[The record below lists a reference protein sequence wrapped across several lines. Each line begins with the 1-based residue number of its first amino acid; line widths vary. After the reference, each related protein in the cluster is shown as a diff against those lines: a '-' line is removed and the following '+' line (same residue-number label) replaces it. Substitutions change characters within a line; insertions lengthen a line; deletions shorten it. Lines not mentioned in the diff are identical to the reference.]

1 MDLVQSDCGSAG
13 FARCARGRG
22 ARAWSIVTS
31 ASIASA
37 PAVRPDRAGQGAS
50 ISTGSE
56 TAMKPDSSRTPDPH
70 QPDQPDDTSGESAS
84 TPAEGDDPGAEEMIP
99 DYPDAD
105 VQNRLWLNAVVPLL
119 SFVPTRLIPAG
130 AFSLPSTRC
139 TSRRASESP
148 ASSAATFRPAR
159 ADCRTSPR
167 VARRRGGRFPI
178 SRKTPGII
186 SQTFQQGPSPHAA
199 SSSSMRDL

>member
-1 MDLVQSDCGSAG
+1 MRCRKKELLDEAMRCR
-13 FARCARGRG
+13 FAPCQDQLG
-22 ARAWSIVTS
+22 I
-31 ASIASA
+31 
-37 PAVRPDRAGQGAS
+37 PLRPDCAGQDAS

-56 TAMKPDSSRTPDPH
+56 TAMKPDSSCTPDPH

-84 TPAEGDDPGAEEMIP
+84 TPAEGADPGAEEMIP
-99 DYPDAD
+99 DYPDVA
-105 VQNRLWLNAVVPLL
+105 RRGCPKPPLAQGGRIRCF

-139 TSRRASESP
+139 TSRRASKSP
-148 ASSAATFRPAR
+148 ASSAATFRPAP

-186 SQTFQQGPSPHAA
+186 SRTFQQGPSPHAA
-199 SSSSMRDL
+199 SSS